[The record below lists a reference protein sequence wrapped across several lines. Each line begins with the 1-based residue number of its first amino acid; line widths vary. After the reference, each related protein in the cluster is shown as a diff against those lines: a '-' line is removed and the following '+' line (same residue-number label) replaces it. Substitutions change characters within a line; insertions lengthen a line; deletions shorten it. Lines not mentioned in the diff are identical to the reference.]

1 MGKNEILKIAISKT
15 MKSIKK
21 LISLIEAKKGT
32 ASTLKLK
39 EYICFLIKS
48 IDDAIKLV
56 PSESI
61 LIRLKGE
68 LFELICTGAELEDI
82 LVRNQC

>member
-1 MGKNEILKIAISKT
+1 MGKNEILKIAIAKT
-15 MKSIKK
+15 MKGIKK

-48 IDDAIKLV
+48 INDAI
-56 PSESI
+56 
-61 LIRLKGE
+61 
-68 LFELICTGAELEDI
+68 
-82 LVRNQC
+82 